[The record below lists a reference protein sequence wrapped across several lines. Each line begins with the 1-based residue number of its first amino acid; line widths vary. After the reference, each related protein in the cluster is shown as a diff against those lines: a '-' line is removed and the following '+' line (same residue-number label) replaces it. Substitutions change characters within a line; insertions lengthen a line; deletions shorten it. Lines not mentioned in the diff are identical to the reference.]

1 MASNPLPPAKAM
13 ANPVVAEAQVGVEV
27 PAGREAW
34 GPAVRVEKEA
44 NLARAAVSLAQA
56 QAGDLV
62 ARAEANNA
70 PNP

>member
-1 MASNPLPPAKAM
+1 
-13 ANPVVAEAQVGVEV
+13 
-27 PAGREAW
+27 
-34 GPAVRVEKEA
+34 
-44 NLARAAVSLAQA
+44 LARAAVSLAEA